1 MNVCL
6 CQAVFSSTSC
16 CIIMLRMKTEC
27 SQFNK
32 FESEFEQLCV
42 GTLQSCLKSFH
53 ILHVSDGVIQNEKAE
68 LLPVAQGTSHPG
80 EGVGLR
86 VFMKKTYKEL
96 DTLGD
101 RKPRSR

>member
-16 CIIMLRMKTEC
+16 IIMLRPIKTEC

-32 FESEFEQLCV
+32 SEFEQLCV
-42 GTLQSCLKSFH
+42 GALQSCLKSFH
-53 ILHVSDGVIQNEKAE
+53 ILHVSDGVIQNDKAE

-80 EGVGLR
+80 EGGR
-86 VFMKKTYKEL
+86 GSAY
-96 DTLGD
+96 
-101 RKPRSR
+101 S

>member
-53 ILHVSDGVIQNEKAE
+53 ILHVSDGVIQNDKAE

-80 EGVGLR
+80 EGGR
-86 VFMKKTYKEL
+86 GSAY
-96 DTLGD
+96 
-101 RKPRSR
+101 S